1 MEGFRSLYRVRVRNK
16 GCDGW
21 GIRVWLEVFGLFP
34 LARGTQRLQT
44 VALKLLRFIP
54 AGAGNTDGHREH

>member
-1 MEGFRSLYRVRVRNK
+1 
-16 GCDGW
+16 
-21 GIRVWLEVFGLFP
+21 VWLEVFGLFP